1 MRVTVNDATLG
12 HFLANVAAVELTPNE
27 AAPDDAATAESTL
40 VRVAGAAI
48 GVWEVQPGVLSG
60 PTGDEAFVVLT
71 GSATLTFPATGE
83 TFVIGP
89 GDIVRL
95 DAGEVINWEVHET
108 LRKVYAYG
116 GD

>member
-1 MRVTVNDATLG
+1 VRVTEYDASSRY
-12 HFLANVAAVELTPNE
+12 LANVATAELTPNS
-27 AAPDDAATAESTL
+27 AAPDDAPTAENTL
-40 VRVAGAAI
+40 VRIAGAAI

-71 GSATLTFPATGE
+71 GSATLTFPAGGE
-83 TFVIGP
+83 TLKIGP
-89 GDIVRL
+89 GDIVKL
-95 DAGEVINWEVHET
+95 EPGEVVNWEVHET

>member
-1 MRVTVNDATLG
+1 VTEINTKPG
-12 HFLANVAAVELTPNE
+12 HYLANVATVQLTANE
-27 AAPDDAATAESTL
+27 AAPDDAITAESTL

-60 PTGDEAFVVLT
+60 PTGDEAFVVLA

-83 TFVIGP
+83 SFLIGP
-89 GDIVRL
+89 GDIVKL
-95 DAGEVINWEVHET
+95 EAGEVINWAVHET

>member
-1 MRVTVNDATLG
+1 MIMERPHPVRPAGVLIDAR
-12 HFLANVAAVELTPNE
+12 
-27 AAPDDAATAESTL
+27 TAENTL

-48 GVWEVQPGVLSG
+48 GVWEVGPGVLSG

-71 GSATLTFPATGE
+71 GSATLSFPATGE
-83 TFVIGP
+83 RHLIGP
-89 GDIVRL
+89 GDIVKL
-95 DAGEVINWEVHET
+95 DSGEVVNWEVHQT